1 MDAALLFLLVFL
13 VYTVL
18 LVVALMRVRQLSAEL
33 SACSRDIGELRSAVL
48 TNATV
53 VKDVA
58 DSQRELPSQANPE
71 DLQTLLS
78 NPLVQQMMGGE

>member
-48 TNATV
+48 ANATV

-58 DSQRELPSQANPE
+58 DSQRELPSQTPE

-78 NPLVQQMMGGE
+78 NPLVQQMIGGE